1 MEKSR
6 LISLA
11 TIINNPDNL
20 LNVFSLFTSNKKI
33 SKNLYIL
40 YIFSQQHFKKYYINR
55 YDSRQISLFK
65 RKIFLE
71 DLKMLMRDRQLTDA
85 FGDKT

>member
-1 MEKSR
+1 M
-6 LISLA
+6 
-11 TIINNPDNL
+11 
-20 LNVFSLFTSNKKI
+20 NK
-33 SKNLYIL
+33 
-40 YIFSQQHFKKYYINR
+40 

>member
-1 MEKSR
+1 M
-6 LISLA
+6 
-11 TIINNPDNL
+11 
-20 LNVFSLFTSNKKI
+20 NK
-33 SKNLYIL
+33 
-40 YIFSQQHFKKYYINR
+40 

-65 RKIFLE
+65 RNIFLE